1 MKRIQWNFVE
11 RQSLAQ
17 EITYFYKTNNINHY
31 NLRQKEYETIARCF
45 LLPYI
50 AHRNLPSS
58 FIDDKLKAVIQQIK
72 WALSPQTDTSL
83 IKNHPHG
90 LKFKTRYQELMRVM
104 GLDFD
109 KLKKLKRG
117 K

>member
-1 MKRIQWNFVE
+1 MKRIKWDFAE
-11 RQSLAQ
+11 RKALAQ
-17 EITYFYKTNNINHY
+17 QISYFYETNNISHY

-83 IKNHPHG
+83 IKKHPHG

-109 KLKKLKRG
+109 KLEKLKRG